1 MMRTASI
8 WLELSAAQ
16 AEALAALRTAYADAC
31 NRLVPVVREH
41 RLWNRVGLHQRSYTM
56 LREATPLG
64 SQM

>member
-8 WLELSAAQ
+8 LLELNAAQ

-41 RLWNRVGLHQRSYTM
+41 RLWNRVGLHQQI
-56 LREATPLG
+56 LG
-64 SQM
+64 AFP